1 MKFPLSWL
9 KDYVDIPLPINDL
22 AYQLTIAGLEVEAIH
37 FVGLPLPKNDRLQYK
52 VSGFEWER
60 DKIVV
65 AAIHEVLPHPN
76 ADRLTLCKLND
87 GEQIHTV
94 LTGAPNLF
102 DYKGTG
108 ELNPPL
114 KVAYAR
120 EGAQLYDGHQPG
132 FVLTRLKR
140 TKIRGVDSYSMVCSE
155 KELGISDEHE
165 GIMLLPADAPVG
177 MPLADYM
184 GDAVLDIAIT
194 PNIARNA
201 NILGVA
207 REIAAITGQPL
218 RQPNYELPITDHQS
232 PITNRVSVTI
242 PTPTINPRFVLG
254 LIENIEIRPSPEWVQ
269 RRLRLAGQ
277 RPINNIVDATN
288 YVMLDI
294 GQPLHAFD
302 YDILVKRAQAHASR
316 NMTDRSTLSGNSVSS
331 PPPDSTLSGGFAKSK
346 GAGSAVNL
354 HTRLAQKGE
363 KLTTLDNVERTL
375 DDFTVLVC
383 DDAGPLALAGVM
395 GGLESEV
402 TADTKTVL
410 LEGAAWNMIN
420 TRRTAM
426 SQKLSSEAAYRF
438 SRGVHPAMAERGV
451 RRGLELMRQWSGGT
465 IADGLVDNYPLPP
478 EDPIITITPADVKRW
493 LGLDLPAE
501 QIARILESLE
511 FKCEITPSPSV
522 GAGQLPNY
530 PITIRVTTPDHRL
543 DIGTGVIGQA
553 DLMEEIAR
561 IYGYHNIPETRMAD
575 EIPPQR
581 SNPTLDIDERIRDT
595 LARAGVREVIT
606 YRVTT
611 PETEARRLIPDTSPS
626 DKPYVR
632 LANPINQDHT
642 VMRQSLLASVLEI
655 VERNARIRER
665 IALFEIG
672 EIFLA
677 SEGGA
682 SGIDTLPDELP
693 RLVIAL
699 TGPRA
704 PAAWQGSDPTPM
716 DFYDLKGVVET
727 LLDGLHVPVQYEP
740 ASHPSLHPG
749 KTAHLLA
756 GERRL
761 GVMGELH
768 PEVAAQYDLPATPV
782 LVAELNLD
790 VLYELVPT
798 RYETAAVPLYPP
810 VVEDLALVMNDD
822 IPASQVEFLIRQTGG
837 STLTDV
843 TLFDVYRGDK
853 LGAGR
858 KSLAYHLTYQASD
871 KTLTDKEVAKVRY
884 RIVQRLERELGAQLR
899 S

>member
-1 MKFPLSWL
+1 MKVPLSWL
-9 KDYVDIPLPINDL
+9 KDYVDIEIPIEEL
-22 AYQLTIAGLEVEAIH
+22 AYQLTIAGLEVEAVH
-37 FVGLPLPKNDRLQYK
+37 YVGLPLPTGKIEGRSGGHMRLEYK
-52 VSGFEWER
+52 ISGFEWDR

-65 AAIHEVLPHPN
+65 AAIHEVMPHPN

-87 GEQIHTV
+87 GEQMHTV

-102 DYKGTG
+102 DYKGIG
-108 ELNPPL
+108 LLDPPL

-132 FVLTRLKR
+132 YVLTRLKR
-140 TKIRGVDSYSMVCSE
+140 TKIRGVDSYSMICSE

-165 GIMLLPADAPVG
+165 GILFLPADAPTG
-177 MPLADYM
+177 TPLADYM

-194 PNIARNA
+194 PNIARDA

-207 REIAAITGQPL
+207 REIAAVTNTQL
-218 RQPNYELPITDHQS
+218 RIPNYELQS
-232 PITNRVSVTI
+232 NGPSIEGRVSITI
-242 PTPTINPRFVLG
+242 PNPEINPRFVLG
-254 LIENIEIRPSPEWVQ
+254 LIENVEIKPSPDWVQ

-277 RPINNIVDATN
+277 RPINNIVDVTN
-288 YVMLDI
+288 YVMLDL

-302 YDILVKRAQAHASR
+302 YDILVKRAMQHTERSR
-316 NMTDRSTLSGNSVSS
+316 PSVEYDVPIGIETRS
-331 PPPDSTLSGGFAKSK
+331 AKSK
-346 GAGSAVNL
+346 GAASETSSPVNL
-354 HTRLAQKGE
+354 HTRLAQKAE
-363 KLTTLDNVERTL
+363 KLKTLDDVERTL

-383 DDAGPLALAGVM
+383 DDAGSLALAGVM

-402 TADTKTVL
+402 TSETKTVL

-420 TRRTAM
+420 TRRTVM
-426 SQKLSSEAAYRF
+426 SQKLPSEAAYRF
-438 SRGVHPAMAERGV
+438 SRGVHPAMAERGI

-465 IADGLVDNYPLPP
+465 IAAGLVDNYPLPP
-478 EDPIITITPADVKRW
+478 EDPTIEITPADVKRW
-493 LGLDLPAE
+493 LGIDLSAE
-501 QIARILESLE
+501 EIVRILESLE
-511 FKCEITPSPSV
+511 FKCEIRNTEYGIP
-522 GAGQLPNY
+522 
-530 PITIRVTTPDHRL
+530 TIHATTPDHRL

-581 SNPTLDIDERIRDT
+581 GNPTLDIEERVRDL
-595 LARAGVREVIT
+595 LARAGVQEVIT

-611 PETEARRLIPDTSPS
+611 PEAEARRLVPGTPPS
-626 DKPYVR
+626 DKPYLR
-632 LANPINQDHT
+632 LANVINQERT
-642 VMRQSLLASVLEI
+642 VMRQSLLACVLEI
-655 VERNARIRER
+655 VERNARVRER

-682 SGIDTLPDELP
+682 SGMDALPDELP
-693 RLVIAL
+693 RLVISL

-704 PAAWQGSDPTPM
+704 PAAWQGADPTPM

-727 LLDGLHVPVQYEP
+727 LLDGLHVPVKYEP

-761 GVMGELH
+761 GVEHRLGVMGELH
-768 PEVAAQYDLPATPV
+768 PEVAAQYDLPETPV

-790 VLYELVPT
+790 VLYELVPA
-798 RYETAAVPLYPP
+798 RYEIMPVPVFPP

-822 IPASQVEFLIRQTGG
+822 VPAAQVEFLIRQTGG
-837 STLTDV
+837 STLADV

-858 KSLAYHLTYQASD
+858 KSLAYHLTYLAPD

>member
-9 KDYVDIPLPINDL
+9 KDYVDITLPINEL

-37 FVGLPLPKNDRLQYK
+37 FVGLPLPQNDKLQYK

-65 AAIHEVLPHPN
+65 AAIHEVMPHPN
-76 ADRLTLCKLND
+76 ADRLTLCKLDD

-108 ELNPPL
+108 ELTPPL

-132 FVLTRLKR
+132 YVLTRLKR

-165 GIMLLPADAPVG
+165 GIMFLPADAPTG
-177 MPLADYM
+177 TPLADYM

-194 PNIARNA
+194 PNIARDTNM
-201 NILGVA
+201 LGVA
-207 REIAAITGQPL
+207 REIAAITKQPL
-218 RQPNYELPITDHQS
+218 RQPSFDILAEGSSIQG
-232 PITNRVSVTI
+232 RVSITI
-242 PTPTINPRFVLG
+242 PNPEINPRFVLG
-254 LIENIEIRPSPEWVQ
+254 LIENVEIKPSPEWVQ

-277 RPINNIVDATN
+277 RPINNIVDVTN
-288 YVMLDI
+288 YAMLDV
-294 GQPLHAFD
+294 GEPLHAFD
-302 YDILVKRAQAHASR
+302 YDVLKKRV
-316 NMTDRSTLSGNSVSS
+316 NGNV
-331 PPPDSTLSGGFAKSK
+331 PHI
-346 GAGSAVNL
+346 
-354 HTRLAQKGE
+354 HTRLAEKGE
-363 KLTTLDNVERTL
+363 KLKTLDDVERTL

-395 GGLESEV
+395 GGQESEV
-402 TADTKTVL
+402 TDETKTVL

-420 TRRTAM
+420 TRRTVM
-426 SQKLSSEAAYRF
+426 SQKLSSEASYRF
-438 SRGVHPAMAERGV
+438 ARGIHPAMAERGV

-465 IADGLVDNYPLPP
+465 VAAGLVDNYPLPP
-478 EDPIITITPADVKRW
+478 VDPTLEITPADVKRW
-493 LGLDLPAE
+493 LGIDLPAE
-501 QIARILESLE
+501 EIVRILESLE
-511 FKCEITPSPSV
+511 FHCEILNTEH
-522 GAGQLPNY
+522 AIRN
-530 PITIRVTTPDHRL
+530 TIRVTTPDHRL

-561 IYGYHNIPETRMAD
+561 IYGYQNIPETRMAD

-581 SNPTLDIDERIRDT
+581 SNPTLEIDERVRDI
-595 LARAGVREVIT
+595 LARAGVQEVIT

-611 PETEARRLIPDTSPS
+611 PEAEARRLIPGTPPT
-626 DKPYVR
+626 DKPYMR
-632 LANPINQDHT
+632 LANVINQERT
-642 VMRQSLLASVLEI
+642 VMRQSLLSSVLEI
-655 VERNARIRER
+655 VERNARVRER

-672 EIFLA
+672 EIFLS
-677 SEGGA
+677 SEGGE
-682 SGIDTLPDELP
+682 LPDELP
-693 RLVIAL
+693 RVVIAL

-704 PAAWQGSDPTPM
+704 PLGWQAGDLTPM

-727 LLDGLHVPVQYEP
+727 LLDQLHIPVKYEP

-756 GERRL
+756 GEKRI
-761 GVMGELH
+761 GAMGELH
-768 PEVAAQYDLPATPV
+768 PEVVAQYDLPETPV
-782 LVAELNLD
+782 LVAELNMD
-790 VLYELVPT
+790 VIYTLIPA
-798 RYETAAVPLYPP
+798 RYETVPVPLYPP
-810 VVEDLALVMNDD
+810 IVEDLALVMNDD
-822 IPASQVEFLIRQTGG
+822 VPAAQVEFLIRQTGG
-837 STLTDV
+837 ATLADV

-853 LGAGR
+853 IGPGR
-858 KSLAYHLTYQASD
+858 KSLAYHLTYLAPD
-871 KTLTDKEVAKVRY
+871 KTLTDKDVAKVRY

>member
-1 MKFPLSWL
+1 MKVPLSWI
-9 KDYVDIPLPINDL
+9 KDYVDITLPINDL
-22 AYQLTIAGLEVEAIH
+22 AYQLTVAGLEVEAIH
-37 FVGLPLPKNDRLQYK
+37 FVGLPLPKNDKLQYK

-65 AAIHEVLPHPN
+65 AAISEVMPHPN
-76 ADRLTLCKLND
+76 ADRLTLCTLDD

-102 DYKGTG
+102 DYKGVG
-108 ELNPPL
+108 PLDPPL

-132 FVLTRLKR
+132 NVLTRLKR

-165 GIMLLPADAPVG
+165 GIIFLPADAPTG

-194 PNIARNA
+194 PNIARDA
-201 NILGVA
+201 NVLGIA
-207 REIAAITGQPL
+207 REIAAITNSEL
-218 RQPNYELPITDHQS
+218 RIPKYELPITHHES
-232 PITNRVSVTI
+232 PITGRVSVTI
-242 PTPTINPRFVLG
+242 PNPTINPRFVLG
-254 LIENIEIRPSPEWVQ
+254 LIENVEIRPSPDWVQ

-277 RPINNIVDATN
+277 RPINNIVDVTN

-302 YDILVKRAQAHASR
+302 YDVLVKRAQDHAE
-316 NMTDRSTLSGNSVSS
+316 RSTLSGASS
-331 PPPDSTLSGGFAKSK
+331 SDSIDSTLSGGSAKSK
-346 GAGSAVNL
+346 GAGQAPHL

-363 KLTTLDNVERTL
+363 KLKTLDDVERTL

-383 DDAGPLALAGVM
+383 DDAGSLALAGVM

-402 TADTKTVL
+402 TAETKTVL

-420 TRRTAM
+420 TRRTVM
-426 SQKLSSEAAYRF
+426 SQKLASEASYRF

-451 RRGLELMRQWSGGT
+451 VRGLELMRAWSGGT
-465 IADGLVDNYPLPP
+465 VASGLVDNYPLPP
-478 EDPIITITPADVKRW
+478 VDSVVEITPADVKRW

-501 QIARILESLE
+501 QIVRILESLE
-511 FKCEITPSPSV
+511 FHCTLNTENGILITV
-522 GAGQLPNY
+522 Q
-530 PITIRVTTPDHRL
+530 TPDHRL

-561 IYGYHNIPETRMAD
+561 IYGYQNIPETRLAD
-575 EIPPQR
+575 ALPPQR
-581 SNPTLDIDERIRDT
+581 GNPTLEIDERVRDL

-611 PETEARRLIPDTSPS
+611 PEAEARRLIPESAPS

-632 LANPINQDHT
+632 LANVINQERT

-655 VERNARIRER
+655 VERNTRIRER
-665 IALFEIG
+665 IAVFEIG
-672 EIFLA
+672 DIFLA

-682 SGIDTLPDELP
+682 TGMDALPDELP
-693 RLVIAL
+693 RAIIAL
-699 TGPRA
+699 TGPRT
-704 PAAWQGSDPTPM
+704 PVGWQNADPTPM

-727 LLDGLHVPVQYEP
+727 LLDGLHVVVKYEP

-756 GERRL
+756 GDRRL

-768 PEVAAQYDLPATPV
+768 PEVVAQYDLPATPV

-798 RYETAAVPLYPP
+798 RYETVAVPLYPP

-822 IPASQVEFLIRQTGG
+822 VPAAQVEFLIRQTGG
-837 STLTDV
+837 NTVTDV
-843 TLFDVYRGDK
+843 SLFDVYRGEK

-858 KSLAYHLTYQASD
+858 KSLAYHLTYQAPD
-871 KTLTDKEVAKVRY
+871 KTLTDKDVAKVRY